1 MLIIVEG
8 PPLCQSRVWIFEF
21 SVPQLTTHKVLKG
34 KEFYMEPHCE
44 KPVKS
49 WSLIV
54 LTLLTITIYN
64 PADSTKIV

>member
-1 MLIIVEG
+1 
-8 PPLCQSRVWIFEF
+8 
-21 SVPQLTTHKVLKG
+21 
-34 KEFYMEPHCE
+34 MEPHCE

-49 WSLIV
+49 WTLIV